1 MKKIKFYKKLRSV
14 LLAVII
20 IFVCLCVVFPIYWMI
35 NTSFLK
41 EVDMFSSP
49 PKFFPPFP
57 LHLKAYID
65 SLREGDILIWIK
77 NSILVAGGSMILNV
91 IVATLAAYS
100 LSRFGFK
107 SNNFLML
114 LILVSQ
120 MIAPA
125 LVIAPIY
132 IIFANLGISNTLL
145 GLIIADTGLTLAF
158 STWVLKGFFDEVPK
172 ELEDAALIDGCSQ
185 IGSFLRVAL
194 PLVSPALITVAAITF
209 FDVYNEYMFGLT
221 LIVDQEKW
229 VGSVGVASYVGHIAT
244 LWDSMMAGATMFCI
258 PPLIVFLVLQRYI
271 VKGITAGALK
281 F

>member
-1 MKKIKFYKKLRSV
+1 MKFYKKVESV
-14 LLAVII
+14 LLAVVI
-20 IFVCLCVVFPIYWMI
+20 IFICLCVIFPIYWMV

-41 EVDMFSSP
+41 EVDLFNFP
-49 PKFFPPFP
+49 PKFFPSFP

-65 SLREGDILIWIK
+65 SLREGDILVWIK
-77 NSILVAGGSMILNV
+77 NSIIVAGASVVLNLIL
-91 IVATLAAYS
+91 ATLAAYS
-100 LSRFGFK
+100 LSRFKFR

-114 LILVSQ
+114 LVLVSQ

-132 IIFANLGISNTLL
+132 IIFANLGINNTLL

-158 STWVLKGFFDEVPK
+158 STWILKGFFDEIPK
-172 ELEDAALIDGCSQ
+172 ELEEAALIDGCSQ
-185 IGSFLRVAL
+185 IGSFLKVSL
-194 PLVSPALITVAAITF
+194 SLVSPALITVAAITF

-229 VGSVGVASYVGHIAT
+229 VGSVGIASYVGHIAT
-244 LWDSMMAGATMFCI
+244 LWDSMMAGAAMFCI
-258 PPLIVFLVLQRYI
+258 SPLIVFLVLQRYI
-271 VKGITAGALK
+271 VKGITSGALK